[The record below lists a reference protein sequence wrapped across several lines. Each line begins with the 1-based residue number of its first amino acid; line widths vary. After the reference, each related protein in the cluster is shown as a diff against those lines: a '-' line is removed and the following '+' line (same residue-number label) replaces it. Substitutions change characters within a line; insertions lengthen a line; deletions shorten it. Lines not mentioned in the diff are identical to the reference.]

1 MSSAVEAQGLSF
13 SYGIVRSSW
22 TREWTGVS
30 CFARQILNHWA
41 TREAPFHINLNE
53 NITADRKGQ
62 VAGFGPS
69 SQLIII
75 SVLTF
80 VDASSDD
87 AGTSPKEAPC
97 PPGKRE
103 SLWLPCWD
111 FQSNAQ
117 MGPQLSS
124 STPVSSY
131 PCTSA
136 GHLKI
141 TNFFSLFQICIE
153 SSHVSL
159 VIHISAVLCLWII
172 KFWSDN

>member
-13 SYGIVRSSW
+13 SYGIVGSSW

-41 TREAPFHINLNE
+41 TREAPFQINLNE
-53 NITADRKGQ
+53 NITADKKGK
-62 VAGFGPS
+62 VARFGPS
-69 SQLIII
+69 SQPITI
-75 SVLTF
+75 SALTF
-80 VDASSDD
+80 ADLSSDD

-103 SLWLPCWD
+103 SLWLPCWG
-111 FQSNAQ
+111 FRSNAQ

-124 STPVSSY
+124 STPVFSY

-141 TNFFSLFQICIE
+141 TNFFSLFRICVE
-153 SSHVSL
+153 SSHESGYSHLCSL
-159 VIHISAVLCLWII
+159 VPV
-172 KFWSDN
+172 DNQILIW